1 MSDAMINTVVQGEDI
16 YGVAAITTTMVAEVQ
31 RLHGASPTATA
42 ALGRL
47 LTGGALMAALLK
59 DDSHRVSL
67 QVNCRGPVR
76 RLLAEAD
83 GSGCVRGYAG
93 RPTADIPARDG
104 KLDVGGIVGKGVLH
118 VLKEVGLPEP
128 QTGAVPLVSGE
139 IAEDLAAYFDQSEQI
154 PSAVSLGVF
163 VNTHYEVAAAGGFL
177 IQFHATIGD
186 DLVSHIEKALARVP
200 PATTMIQA
208 GYQPVEMLQQA
219 LGSLPLDIVRH
230 HTPLW
235 YCGCSRERVVRALIA
250 IGAHEL
256 RQLIAENQ
264 DTEVKCEFCT
274 TAYVFRPQELVR
286 ILDSALT

>member
-16 YGVAAITTTMVAEVQ
+16 YGVAAITTTMVAEAQ

-47 LTGGALMAALLK
+47 LTGSALMGALLK

-76 RLLAEAD
+76 RILAEAD
-83 GSGCVRGYAG
+83 GRGYVRGYLG
-93 RPTADIPARDG
+93 RPTADMPSRNG
-104 KLDVGGIVGKGVLH
+104 KLDVGGVVGKGVLH

-163 VNTHYEVAAAGGFL
+163 VNAHYEV
-177 IQFHATIGD
+177 D
-186 DLVSHIEKALARVP
+186 RRRWVSH
-200 PATTMIQA
+200 
-208 GYQPVEMLQQA
+208 PV
-219 LGSLPLDIVRH
+219 SCDDWR
-230 HTPLW
+230 
-235 YCGCSRERVVRALIA
+235 
-250 IGAHEL
+250 
-256 RQLIAENQ
+256 
-264 DTEVKCEFCT
+264 
-274 TAYVFRPQELVR
+274 
-286 ILDSALT
+286 

>member
-1 MSDAMINTVVQGEDI
+1 MSDAMTNAVVQGEDI
-16 YGVAAITTTMVAEVQ
+16 YGVAAITTAMVAEAQ

-47 LTGGALMAALLK
+47 LTGSALMGALLK
-59 DDSHRVSL
+59 DESHRVSL

-83 GSGCVRGYAG
+83 GRGYVRGYAS
-93 RPTADIPARDG
+93 RPTVDLPSRDG
-104 KLDVGGIVGKGVLH
+104 KLDVGGVVGKGILH

-139 IAEDLAAYFDQSEQI
+139 IAEDLAAYFGQSEQI

-163 VNTHYEVAAAGGFL
+163 VNAHYEVAAAGGFL
-177 IQFHATIGD
+177 IQFHATIAD
-186 DLVSHIEKALARVP
+186 DLVSHIEKALAKVP
-200 PATTMIQA
+200 SATTMIQE

-230 HTPLW
+230 NTPQW
-235 YCGCSRERVVRALIA
+235 YCACSRERVVRALIA
-250 IGAHEL
+250 IGANEL

-274 TAYVFRPQELVR
+274 TAYIFRPQELGH
-286 ILDSALT
+286 ILAGALT

>member
-1 MSDAMINTVVQGEDI
+1 MNDAMINTVVQGEDI
-16 YGVAAITTTMVAEVQ
+16 YGVAAITTTMVAEAQ
-31 RLHGASPTATA
+31 RLHGTSPTVTA

-59 DDSHRVSL
+59 DEAYRVSL

-83 GSGCVRGYAG
+83 GRGYVRGYVG
-93 RPTADIPARDG
+93 RPTVDLPSRNG
-104 KLDVGGIVGKGVLH
+104 KLDVGGVVGKGVLH

-163 VNTHYEVAAAGGFL
+163 INPHYEVVAAGGFL
-177 IQFHATIGD
+177 LQFHATIAD
-186 DLVSHIEKALARVP
+186 ELVSHIEKALAQVP
-200 PATTMIQA
+200 SATTMIQE
-208 GYQPVEMLQQA
+208 GYQPLEILQQA
-219 LGSLPLDIVRH
+219 LGGLPVDVVRENI
-230 HTPLW
+230 PLW
-235 YCGCSRERVVRALIA
+235 YCACSQERVVRALIA
-250 IGAHEL
+250 IGAGEL
-256 RQLIAENQ
+256 RQLIADNQ

-274 TAYVFRPQELVR
+274 AAYVFRPQDLVR